1 VTHFFT
7 DREPARRL
15 FDSAA
20 PVADHRHLS
29 LAELVGRRPA
39 AWLSGFYAALLA
51 TATCDRFSIDA
62 ILRSWGR
69 LTIELI
75 EQEG

>member
-1 VTHFFT
+1 
-7 DREPARRL
+7 
-15 FDSAA
+15 
-20 PVADHRHLS
+20 LS